1 MFAGGDRSWLRNDGS
16 EPSFRLYVL
25 PICSSPAR
33 TLMLLRGVDFY
44 LLMPVILA
52 SMLLPFLFV
61 LFYYSTSCQRQT
73 FMFAYVVVAVGVAIA
88 GYIYQAV
95 HEVRS
100 ASFAR

>member
-1 MFAGGDRSWLRNDGS
+1 
-16 EPSFRLYVL
+16 
-25 PICSSPAR
+25 
-33 TLMLLRGVDFY
+33 MLLRGVDFY